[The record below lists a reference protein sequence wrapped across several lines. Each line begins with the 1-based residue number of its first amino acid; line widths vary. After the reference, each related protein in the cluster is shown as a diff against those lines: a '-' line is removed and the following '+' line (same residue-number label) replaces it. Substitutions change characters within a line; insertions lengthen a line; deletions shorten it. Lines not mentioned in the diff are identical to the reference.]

1 MSAEGATTERLDH
14 QRLLRLIIGWGAAA
28 LLPGIVTINQ
38 RVILAYIVWGIGFFV
53 ALGLFI
59 VIARLTQTTELW
71 PWMTASILP
80 WVVNLSVPDNPM
92 YIPVLVIAAGAFGA
106 WIYLRSTSRD
116 RLLHDGVEGTGTV
129 IEVIEPKAVNAVVN
143 NGYVRRSVRVTV
155 TRADK
160 VKTYE
165 AVVRDL
171 FKVEELPRP
180 GDELPLRIDPEDAKR
195 VVLVPPEKPV
205 APPAEEEQP
214 AAEAVEPGEPD
225 EVTDAE
231 AADDADDVV
240 SDEEEAT
247 ERS

>member
-171 FKVEELPRP
+171 FKVEELPKP
-180 GDELPLRIDPEDAKR
+180 GDELTLRIDPEDAKR

-205 APPAEEEQP
+205 VPPAE
-214 AAEAVEPGEPD
+214 AAVEVVEPGEPNED
-225 EVTDAE
+225 TDAE
-231 AADDADDVV
+231 EADDVA
-240 SDEEEAT
+240 SDEDEPT

>member
-1 MSAEGATTERLDH
+1 VSAEGATTERLDH
-14 QRLLRLIIGWGAAA
+14 QQLLRLIIGWGAAA

-171 FKVEELPRP
+171 FKVEELPKP

-205 APPAEEEQP
+205 APPAE
-214 AAEAVEPGEPD
+214 AAVEVVEPGEPS

-231 AADDADDVV
+231 EADDVA
-240 SDEEEAT
+240 SDEDETT